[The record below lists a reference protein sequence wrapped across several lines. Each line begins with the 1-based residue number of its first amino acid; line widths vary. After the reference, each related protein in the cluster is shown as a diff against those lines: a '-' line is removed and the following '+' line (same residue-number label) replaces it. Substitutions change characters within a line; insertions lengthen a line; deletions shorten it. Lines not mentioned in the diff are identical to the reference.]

1 FAVFLTI
8 MPPPDSDKAP
18 KPRNLRDYHRPP
30 RIKLGAVGSRIPALS
45 AESKRCLRNLS
56 AYKAPPER
64 IPFPR
69 TRCAAVL
76 VALFVGRR
84 GDLHVLLS
92 RRSSTLRSYAGDTAL
107 PGGKVDPDDGSLE
120 DAAVSDPSL
129 RRIRKP
135 QSRSAG
141 RHLRRYA
148 CSGMMKG
155 RFLNVCPCMCQIGL
169 PADKLKVPLLCILSP
184 VVASNYLVVTPVV
197 VLILDNTLRPILN
210 TAEVASLFS
219 HPLASF
225 LSSSPPF
232 STEPELVEVPYH
244 TTSDWRYP
252 GPNGQ
257 MYFSRGHRFL
267 TGREAGGIKPV
278 FGLTAAILIDA
289 ACIAHRRV
297 PEFELTHPEG
307 MTREARLAWIVYSQP
322 AFRTAYEVEGIE
334 VDWEQIRRLA
344 GVVDDRGDI
353 DRKGDEKKD
362 TLSKQ
367 RRRIP
372 KNKSKL

>member
-1 FAVFLTI
+1 

-45 AESKRCLRNLS
+45 ADSKRSVQGLTRNSACAHSLAPGKMSAEPFSVQGTAGADTLS
-56 AYKAPPER
+56 ADTVCGCISRVVCRAEGGS
-64 IPFPR
+64 
-69 TRCAAVL
+69 TCL
-76 VALFVGRR
+76 VEPAL
-84 GDLHVLLS
+84 L
-92 RRSSTLRSYAGDTAL
+92 
-107 PGGKVDPDDGSLE
+107 
-120 DAAVSDPSL
+120 DAEIVC
-129 RRIRKP
+129 
-135 QSRSAG
+135 
-141 RHLRRYA
+141 RRYRA
-148 CSGMMKG
+148 ARWEGRSGRWIIGGCRGK
-155 RFLNVCPCMCQIGL
+155 RSLSSSDEDFSVSKRREAFEEIGL

-289 ACIAHRRV
+289 ACIAHRRA
-297 PEFELTHPEG
+297 PDFELTHPEG

-322 AFRTAYEVEGIE
+322 AFRTAYEAEGIE